1 MSLNRDEIIL
11 DQRLRRE
18 FRTSLYEIC
27 SITGVP
33 IRESEFDVDTQFVT
47 SEYDRIVDEAVQKL
61 DEDMD
66 AVTDS
71 FRASSFGRLRVLI
84 VQYSPT
90 GFCLGGVNECFGNRS
105 RD

>member
-11 DQRLRRE
+11 DQFLHRE

-71 FRASSFGRLRVLI
+71 FWASSFWAPSWRWD
-84 VQYSPT
+84 S
-90 GFCLGGVNECFGNRS
+90 
-105 RD
+105 